1 MADRKHIYHTKLIW
15 TGRDKAPSFRNHVR
29 TYDISAGT
37 KPTIPGSSD
46 AAFRGDAARWN
57 PEDLLVA
64 SLSAC
69 HHLWYLGLCAAAGI
83 VVIAYEDAAE
93 GTMAEE
99 AVNGAGQFVKVILRP
114 RVVLAPGS
122 DKKKAEALHH
132 TAHKNCFIA
141 RSVNFPVLHQPIVEV
156 AATP

>member
-1 MADRKHIYHTKLIW
+1 
-15 TGRDKAPSFRNHVR
+15 
-29 TYDISAGT
+29 
-37 KPTIPGSSD
+37 
-46 AAFRGDAARWN
+46 
-57 PEDLLVA
+57 
-64 SLSAC
+64 
-69 HHLWYLGLCAAAGI
+69 
-83 VVIAYEDAAE
+83 
-93 GTMAEE
+93 MAEE

-122 DKKKAEALHH
+122 DKKKAEDLHR